1 MRLANPYR
9 SGWGMAT
16 LAAASGLNNVVALY
30 NDSSAAEI
38 LAVHHLNVIVVGN
51 NQWGLTLLNGAFG
64 TFAAG
69 VQTVVSGEPAVPG
82 QIRAAQLAPAP
93 TFFYSFGGTGT
104 FSLPWTHDFPL
115 AVLQPNSALL
125 VVSNTVN
132 LALTA
137 SFWFTA
143 VHPEML
149 TEWRDWDLPP
159 PSAAA
164 SGR

>member
-16 LAAASGLNNVVALY
+16 LSALAANFNVVALY
-30 NDSSAAEI
+30 NNSAAAEM

-51 NQWGLTLLNGAFG
+51 NQWGLALVNGSFG
-64 TFAAG
+64 SLANP
-69 VQTVVSGEPAVPG
+69 VQSVVSGQAAPPG
-82 QIRAAQLAPAP
+82 QIFTAQLAPAP